1 MSGWE
6 QLGDLLGGGLEGRK
20 ETAFQNG
27 RFRAAQTE
35 DALTNARVN
44 QAKAMQAEAENA
56 ARSEFAAAQA
66 RGEIDYANPTS
77 NLITQA
83 LLGGLGSQLP
93 NAGQFNLQA
102 QEFRNRDI
110 LGDPAQSALNRTRAG
125 DAVQGKLQGDIQG
138 VTGKATYNLTD
149 DTPELAQLAGVD
161 SGSTPADLQFYDR
174 LMAVGGPN
182 SPEGRIMMEVRRNQY
197 KTYSDGGVPTQ
208 IRLGS
213 APEVTPLN
221 TAQGTASN
229 AATIGGATA
238 GAKTTATTQ
247 AKLANALPGVVESL
261 DTFAED
267 IDRFTGAPGFDM
279 AFGKSHAAASLLPAI
294 AQPEE
299 YRNANAL
306 LSNLNAE
313 AFLNSVQ
320 KMRGLGALSNAEGEK
335 VEAALTAALDRNQD
349 ETQAAQS
356 FRLLKQRLDRFRQ
369 IAELEAGFKG
379 TDVEVAPGLQQPA
392 APRSFA
398 TEAEAVAA
406 GVKPGDRVIIGGVS
420 GTWE

>member
-1 MSGWE
+1 MSGWNE
-6 QLGDLLGGGLEGRK
+6 LGDLLGGGLEGRK

-27 RFRAAQTE
+27 RYRAAQTE

-66 RGEIDYANPTS
+66 RGEINYADPTS
-77 NLITQA
+77 SMITQA
-83 LLGGLGSQLP
+83 LLGGLGAQLP
-93 NAGQFNLQA
+93 NAGTFNLQA

-110 LGDPAQSALNRTRAG
+110 LGDPTQSALNRTRAG

-149 DTPELAQLAGVD
+149 DMPELATLAGVD
-161 SGSTPADLQFYDR
+161 TGSTPADLQFYDR
-174 LMAVGGPN
+174 LMSVGGPD
-182 SPEGRIMMEVRRNQY
+182 SPEGRVMMDVRRNNY
-197 KTYSDGGVPTQ
+197 RVNSFGDVPTQ
-208 IRLGS
+208 VRTGP
-213 APEVTPLN
+213 APEVTPLA
-221 TAQGTASN
+221 TAPKIADN
-229 AATIGGATA
+229 KATVAGAVA
-238 GAKTTATTQ
+238 GAKTTAATQ
-247 AKLANALPGVVESL
+247 AKLANALPGVTESL
-261 DTFAED
+261 DTFTAD
-267 IDRFTGAPGFDM
+267 IDRFTSAPGFDM
-279 AFGKSHAAASLLPAI
+279 VYGKSGAAAGLMGPLA
-294 AQPEE
+294 PED

-313 AFLNSVQ
+313 AFLNSIQ

-349 ETQAAQS
+349 EAQAAQS
-356 FRLLKQRLDRFRQ
+356 FKLLKQRLARFRQ

-379 TDVEVAPGLQQPA
+379 TGVQVAPGLQPPA

-398 TEAEAVAA
+398 TEAEAIA
-406 GVKPGDRVIIGGVS
+406 GGVQPGEKVIIGGVS